1 MGFYTESQR
10 ELQDRFDD
18 RPLADRLEQTIIKNE
33 LDDTHVEF
41 IESRDFFY
49 LSTVD
54 DAGMPTVSYKGGGIG
69 IVSVL
74 SPSTLAFPTYDGNGM
89 HLSEGNLL
97 DTGKVGLL
105 FIDFETP
112 RRVRV
117 QGLATTSDEDP
128 LFSRYP
134 GAKLI
139 VRVEVTKAFRN
150 CARYIHKHQRIET
163 SHHVP
168 ADNGTQPLPL
178 WKRIDGLQSAL
189 PPETVA
195 KVKSAGGAISAAE
208 YAERM
213 IQGES

>member
-1 MGFYTESQR
+1 MTFYTEAQR
-10 ELQDRFDD
+10 ELQDRFND
-18 RPLADRLEQTIIKNE
+18 RPLADRLEQTIIRDE
-33 LDDTHVEF
+33 LDDMHVAF

-54 DAGMPTVSYKGGGIG
+54 GSGMPTVSYKGGDVGLA
-69 IVSVL
+69 SVVD
-74 SPSTLAFPTYDGNGM
+74 SSTLAFPTYDGNGM

-117 QGLATTSDEDP
+117 QGVATTRDDDP
-128 LFSRYP
+128 LFDRYP
-134 GAKLI
+134 GAKMI
-139 VRVEVTKAFRN
+139 VRVQVTKAFRN
-150 CARYIHKHQRIET
+150 CARYIHKHQRLET

-168 ADNGTQPLPL
+168 TEDGDQPLPL

-189 PPETVA
+189 PAETVEA
-195 KVKSAGGAISAAE
+195 VESAGGAITAAE